1 MTLSEAIITYR
12 AMHNISQAEFAS
24 LANVST
30 MTINAIE
37 NGYQKPTKITLAKI
51 YLVLNEKRKV
61 NLDRFVRKAS
71 DELESELENEDKRTE
86 T

>member
-1 MTLSEAIITYR
+1 MTLGEAIITYR

-51 YLVLNEKRKV
+51 YLVLNEKRKL
-61 NLDRFVRKAS
+61 NLDRFIRKTG
-71 DELESELENEDKRTE
+71 EELENEDKRTE